1 MLIESPGVHKEYLS
15 RDPATGLWLDSN
27 PLSPLCRSYLPA
39 HMEDQDV
46 ADQVNCLLDI
56 AFNMEATTDLDTQK
70 KARRLRSHTRNSWR
84 SALKAE
90 AAELSA
96 RGRYPVR
103 WRDLRVDTG
112 PGGYAV
118 KSSIQHIHNH
128 VMMRYDIAGPR
139 RITGDW

>member
-1 MLIESPGVHKEYLS
+1 MSSKSLEDSRLS
-15 RDPATGLWLDSN
+15 IDTTTGCYTSTDYLDSF
-27 PLSPLCRSYLPA
+27 CKSYLPA
-39 HMEDQDV
+39 HMADEDI
-46 ADQVNCLLDI
+46 ADQVNCLLDVS
-56 AFNMEATTDLDTQK
+56 AGMEIMPDAETQRL
-70 KARRLRSHTRNSWR
+70 ARRIKSRSRNAWR

-118 KSSIQHIHNH
+118 RSSIQHIHNH